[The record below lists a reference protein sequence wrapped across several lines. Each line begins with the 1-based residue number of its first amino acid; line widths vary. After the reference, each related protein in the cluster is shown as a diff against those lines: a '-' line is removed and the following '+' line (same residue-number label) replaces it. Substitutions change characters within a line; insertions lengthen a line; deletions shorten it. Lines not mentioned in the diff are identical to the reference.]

1 MNEYE
6 LKKIMNGSPPPK
18 EYQVTLE
25 NWRKHPYNSWAF
37 VNVRNL
43 IPTSAIDIDPSKKI
57 NLNKNLINLNDI
69 LIKHEI
75 GRAHV

>member
-1 MNEYE
+1 MTEYE

-25 NWRKHPYNSWAF
+25 NWRKYPHNSWAF

-43 IPTSAIDIDPSKKI
+43 IQ
-57 NLNKNLINLNDI
+57 
-69 LIKHEI
+69 HQ
-75 GRAHV
+75 